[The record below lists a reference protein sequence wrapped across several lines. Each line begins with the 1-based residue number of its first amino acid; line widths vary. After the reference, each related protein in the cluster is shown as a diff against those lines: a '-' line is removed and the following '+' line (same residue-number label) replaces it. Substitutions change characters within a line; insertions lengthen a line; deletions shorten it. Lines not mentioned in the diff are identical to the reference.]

1 DVFALVGAAQ
11 VSFDYQVEAAAT
23 ERLDQIGDHFSNREA
38 AHGEASF
45 GAPPY
50 KALAADQLYL
60 SASEWSAIAGG
71 PLLRFTPFEPL
82 EGGRQMVDLDGRE
95 GREFGAERASDAA
108 SVIDAAVAHI
118 NAERDSG
125 RQVLV
130 VAASTGAR
138 DRLMVLLGD
147 HGLAASS
154 AVATFADLRAMA
166 PGVASFAAYPLER
179 GFTTPR
185 LTVLSEQDIL
195 GERLT
200 RRRPRRGDEFL
211 TEVTALSPGDLV
223 VHVDHGIARF
233 AGLKSIDAA
242 GAPHD
247 CLELHYHG
255 SDKLYLPVEN
265 IEMLSRF
272 GSDEASV
279 QLDRLGG
286 AGWQARKARAKE
298 RIAEIADGL
307 IKIAAA
313 RALRTATRMVPDD
326 GLFDEFRARFA
337 FDETEDQ
344 ASAIDAVLDDLA
356 SGRPMDRLVCGDVGF
371 GKTEVAI
378 RAAFVAAASGFQT
391 AIIGPTTLL
400 ARQHYNTFVERFAGF
415 PMQIGRMSRLVGSA
429 EMTATRAGLASGE
442 IDIVIGTHA
451 LLGKSIEF
459 KNLGLVV
466 VDEEQHFGVVHKER
480 LKELRHDVHV
490 LTLTATPIPRTLQFA
505 LSGVR
510 DLSLIASPPVD
521 RLAVRTFI
529 TPFDPVVV
537 REALLRELYR
547 GGQSFFVCPRIRDL
561 DEIARFLREQV
572 PEVKFVT
579 AHGRMAPGQL
589 DDVMNAF
596 YEGKFDVLLSTTI
609 IESGLDIPSANTLV
623 VYRADRFGLA
633 QLYQLRGR
641 VGRSKTRAYALF
653 TVPANRVL
661 SATAERRLKV
671 LQSLDYLGA
680 GFSLASHDLD
690 IRGAGNLLGQEQSGH
705 IREVG
710 FELYQSMLE
719 EAVAQLRDGG
729 AGGEDVGTGQWSPI
743 INIGASVLIPER
755 YVEDLQLRLS
765 LYRRL
770 AGLETRQELEGFAA
784 ELIDRF
790 GPLPEEV
797 ENLMQV
803 VGIKAYCRTAGI
815 AKFDAGPKGAVFA
828 FRDDKFANPA
838 GLLQW
843 IQEMGSLARVR
854 PDHRVVVQR
863 NWVDIEAR
871 LKGSQMLAREIA
883 RIAEG

>member
-1 DVFALVGAAQ
+1 V
-11 VSFDYQVEAAAT
+11 
-23 ERLDQIGDHFSNREA
+23 
-38 AHGEASF
+38 
-45 GAPPY
+45 
-50 KALAADQLYL
+50 
-60 SASEWSAIAGG
+60 
-71 PLLRFTPFEPL
+71 
-82 EGGRQMVDLDGRE
+82 
-95 GREFGAERASDAA
+95 
-108 SVIDAAVAHI
+108 
-118 NAERDSG
+118 
-125 RQVLV
+125 
-130 VAASTGAR
+130 
-138 DRLMVLLGD
+138 
-147 HGLAASS
+147 
-154 AVATFADLRAMA
+154 
-166 PGVASFAAYPLER
+166 
-179 GFTTPR
+179 
-185 LTVLSEQDIL
+185 
-195 GERLT
+195 
-200 RRRPRRGDEFL
+200 
-211 TEVTALSPGDLV
+211 LV

-233 AGLKSIDAA
+233 VGLKTVDAA

-286 AGWQARKARAKE
+286 AGWQARKAKAKE

-307 IKIAAA
+307 IKVAAA
-313 RALRTATRMVPDD
+313 RALRSAARMVPDD
-326 GLFDEFRARFA
+326 GLFDDFRARFA

-356 SGRPMDRLVCGDVGF
+356 SGRAMDRLVCGDVGF

-400 ARQHYNTFVERFAGF
+400 ARQHYNTFAERFAGF

-429 EMTATRAGLASGE
+429 EMATTKEGLASGE

-451 LLGKSIEF
+451 LLGKAIKF

-480 LKELRHDVHV
+480 LKELRHNVHV

-547 GGQSFFVCPRIRDL
+547 GGQSFVVCPRISDL
-561 DEIARFLREQV
+561 DEIAAFLREQV
-572 PEVKFVT
+572 PEVKVVR
-579 AHGRMAPGQL
+579 AHGRMAPSQL
-589 DDVMNAF
+589 DEVMNAF
-596 YEGKFDVLLSTTI
+596 YEGRYDVLLSTTI

-653 TVPANRVL
+653 TVPANRIL
-661 SATAERRLKV
+661 SQTAERRLKV

-690 IRGAGNLLGQEQSGH
+690 IRGAGNLLGSEQSGH

-710 FELYQSMLE
+710 FELYQQMLE
-719 EAVAQLRDGG
+719 EAVALLRDGDEG
-729 AGGEDVGTGQWSPI
+729 AGEAASGQWSPV
-743 INIGASVLIPER
+743 INLGASVLIPER
-755 YVEDLQLRLS
+755 YVEDLQLRLG

-770 AGLETRQELEGFAA
+770 AGLETRQELDGFAA

-790 GPLPEEV
+790 GPLPQEV
-797 ENLMQV
+797 EHLLQV
-803 VGIKAYCRTAGI
+803 VGTKAYCRAAGI
-815 AKFDAGPKGAVFA
+815 AKLDAGPKGAVIG
-828 FRDDKFANPA
+828 FRDDKFVNPG
-838 GLLQW
+838 GLMQW
-843 IQEMGSLARVR
+843 IQEMAPLARVR

-863 NWVDIEAR
+863 DWADLEYR
-871 LKGSQMLAREIA
+871 MKGAEMLARDIA
-883 RIAEG
+883 NIAKKSQS